1 MALDPPTGCSF
12 SSIKPPKLET
22 VKRHFSTA
30 QSKLSSGWQ
39 AVRRVPF
46 SPHKPTDGSFSR
58 QSLAYMQASTQY
70 IKQVSGLLKTG
81 VSSLRSTSSANEV
94 IQGLW
99 FLFSLDKKGNT
110 F

>member
-1 MALDPPTGCSF
+1 MVGKMKVQVRKVRMALDPPTGCSF

-46 SPHKPTDGSFSR
+46 SPR
-58 QSLAYMQASTQY
+58 
-70 IKQVSGLLKTG
+70 
-81 VSSLRSTSSANEV
+81 
-94 IQGLW
+94 
-99 FLFSLDKKGNT
+99 
-110 F
+110 